1 MIASIARRT
10 FTCRTFTCAAAALV
24 AGCATHTYEGRFSEA
39 GKAVY
44 APDRSFAFQRNADF
58 KAPEKFSLSPEGVA
72 AKFGHL
78 CKAKQ
83 ACTYFADSRAY
94 YLVADYGQPAAKSG
108 SISQI
113 ACPIVD
119 GASGSLL
126 RIC

>member
-1 MIASIARRT
+1 MIASTLKRT
-10 FTCRTFTCAAAALV
+10 FIWSAAALL
-24 AGCATHTYEGRFSEA
+24 AGCAGQTYEGGRFSEA

-44 APDRSFAFQRNADF
+44 AADHSFSFQRNAGF
-58 KAPEKFSLSPEGVA
+58 KAPEKFSLTPEGVA